1 MIFPFDE
8 HVHCRLFFYGYLSV
22 FGVIHLKLETFV
34 YLEWRIQDM

>member
-1 MIFPFDE
+1 MNMSI
-8 HVHCRLFFYGYLSV
+8 VACFFYGYLSV